1 MENVFVQAVVT
12 VAGGFALDRLL
23 AVYKNRI
30 SKKNKNNKIL
40 RLAKYQTLYRIFCQ
54 IHRRLFFVK

>member
-30 SKKNKNNKIL
+30 SKKKSEFTSPEPSNNTSL
-40 RLAKYQTLYRIFCQ
+40 SSTGSYRI
-54 IHRRLFFVK
+54 R